1 MEATKTLDLIRRF
14 RHDFGNHLQVIN
26 GYAQL
31 DYLDEI
37 EDYIADIVQ
46 EMNQEKILFELG
58 NPELSLFLLSQ
69 KLLAKDVGVILNY
82 DVIDIDTKATEL
94 IEELDLFRAI
104 KSVVGEYANEEI
116 VINVSIYELTDQ
128 IKVVLNSKLFTD
140 DFKDFYIKKR

>member
-37 EDYIADIVQ
+37 EDYITDIVQ
-46 EMNQEKILFELG
+46 EMNQEKILFELN